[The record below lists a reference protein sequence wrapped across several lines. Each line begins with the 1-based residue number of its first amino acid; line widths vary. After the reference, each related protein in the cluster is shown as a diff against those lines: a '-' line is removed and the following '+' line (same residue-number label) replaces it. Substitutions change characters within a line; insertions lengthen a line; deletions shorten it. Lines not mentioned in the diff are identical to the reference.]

1 MRRAHL
7 DTIARDINRHAAVVL
22 QGAPEGL
29 ADMNGSGSAAA
40 DGPAAGKKGQD
51 SETARIAQA
60 LAEQQKR
67 AAAAA
72 AGSSAAASGSSGGG
86 GGKDDSVSPER
97 LAEWQE
103 RAASALEDLAL
114 DDREKHYAPLNIQD
128 PRAYFDAA
136 AAAGGAADGKPGA
149 AKQGPAAAAA
159 GPAAALGAALAAV
172 QPLAL
177 PDPPCDPALASEVLL
192 ELSQDQDEALVAEFG
207 PVAATALQFPL
218 HDRTH
223 GLPPVLLVRACEGQA
238 GCLAAV
244 VEANTCLATVALAW
258 QPQHGVRTWGF
269 GRDASCAH
277 NALRSVVPE
286 AS

>member
-1 MRRAHL
+1 MQCMWLLAGERLSSGGGFGSLRDAGSDPAAALRRAHL

-22 QGAPEGL
+22 QGTPAGL
-29 ADMNGSGSAAA
+29 AGLDGSSSAAA
-40 DGPAAGKKGQD
+40 DGAAAVKKGQD

-67 AAAAA
+67 AAA

-103 RAASALEDLAL
+103 RAASALEDLTL
-114 DDREKHYAPLNIQD
+114 DEREKHYAPLNIQD

-136 AAAGGAADGKPGA
+136 AAAGGAADGKLGA
-149 AKQGPAAAAA
+149 AKQEPAAVAAAAG
-159 GPAAALGAALAAV
+159 GPAAALAAALAAV

-177 PDPPCDPALASEVLL
+177 PDPPCDPGLATEVLL

-207 PVAATALQFPL
+207 PVAATALQYPP

-223 GLPPVLLVRACEGQA
+223 GLPAVLLVRA
-238 GCLAAV
+238 
-244 VEANTCLATVALAW
+244 
-258 QPQHGVRTWGF
+258 
-269 GRDASCAH
+269 GRILSGMTDS
-277 NALRSVVPE
+277 LP
-286 AS
+286 